1 MLSYQ
6 EYAKRTDEAIVRQ
19 WVRDNRNNLA
29 WKHAGVD
36 FSELSPNFVENQDTL
51 KEIIADE
58 LGEQTFKD
66 WISRTE
72 DKQANE
78 ALGLSKCWFCKTM
91 FADAIASNAI
101 GGHLCA
107 GCMRWWEYANVPA
120 SSCADETADAHAV
133 MTTDCIRGQEKM
145 RQTICESWEAYCDRK
160 HRERM
165 DAEDKRDA
173 ERAEKRLKR
182 IPVQY
187 VPSDP
192 DNEYDTRA
200 LWELEERERSYRDD
214 RTY

>member
-36 FSELSPNFVENQDTL
+36 FAKLSPNFVENQEAL
-51 KEIIADE
+51 KEQIVKE
-58 LGEQTFKD
+58 LGGVTFAN
-66 WISRTE
+66 WCARIE

-78 ALGLSKCWFCKTM
+78 ALGLDKCWFCRTM

-107 GCMRWWEYANVPA
+107 GCMRWFENSKLPA
-120 SSCADETADAHAV
+120 SLVDGEDEKYHFTV
-133 MTTDCIRGQEKM
+133 TTGCITGQEKM
-145 RQTICESWEAYCDRK
+145 RQSIAESWSAYCVRK
-160 HRERM
+160 ERERM
-165 DAEDKRDA
+165 DAEDKREA

-187 VPSDP
+187 TPSDP

-200 LWELEERERSYRDD
+200 LWKLEERERSYRND

>member
-6 EYAKRTDEAIVRQ
+6 EYAKRTDEAVVRQ

-36 FSELSPNFVENQDTL
+36 FAELSPNFVENQNAL
-51 KEIIADE
+51 KEQIAKE

-66 WISRTE
+66 WCSRVE
-72 DKQANE
+72 NKQANE
-78 ALGLSKCWFCKTM
+78 DLGLSKCWFCKTM
-91 FADAIASNAI
+91 FADVIASNAI

-107 GCMRWWEYANVPA
+107 GCMRWFENSKLPA
-120 SSCADETADAHAV
+120 SLVDGDDEKYHF
-133 MTTDCIRGQEKM
+133 TTTTGCITGQEKM
-145 RQTICESWEAYCDRK
+145 RQSIFGTWQEYCDNEHRK
-160 HRERM
+160 LM
-165 DAEDKRDA
+165 DAEDKREA
-173 ERAEKRLKR
+173 ERAEKRLKK

-200 LWELEERERSYRDD
+200 LWELEERERSYRHD